1 MDMINSRMVN
11 IFQFHF
17 SSSID
22 IAGFLCNL
30 KVKRMKI
37 QGISPNQFN
46 KGYVEYLS
54 IFMQQVAF
62 QGGIQICLFLV
73 FLYFVYLVKLRL
85 KDQLQVE
92 RSAFSNLQREL
103 TKVQEQ
109 NAT

>member
-1 MDMINSRMVN
+1 MDMIKCRMVN

-22 IAGFLCNL
+22 ITGFLCNL

-37 QGISPNQFN
+37 QGISPNQLN

-62 QGGIQICLFLV
+62 QGGIQICLFLACS
-73 FLYFVYLVKLRL
+73 FRFCFPCQIKF
-85 KDQLQVE
+85 E
-92 RSAFSNLQREL
+92 GSASS
-103 TKVQEQ
+103 
-109 NAT
+109 